1 MTDPDPAAP
10 TGTTHQETPAK
21 AQAQA
26 PGLAE
31 RYGRARPGSQQASAQ
46 PGGSDRGDDPWDESD
61 GVRPRPK
68 LSVGAR
74 IAVALALAAGVAIAA
89 WFTIVDTQRDPV
101 TFTDVGFSVVSP
113 EEVEVTFDV
122 SMPPGTEAVCTVTA
136 LSKNFAEV
144 GAVDVEVAADA
155 ARTTR
160 HTVTIATTEL
170 ATTGV
175 VDHCDQR

>member
-10 TGTTHQETPAK
+10 TGTAHPRTPE
-21 AQAQA
+21 QA
-26 PGLAE
+26 PSLAE
-31 RYGRARPGSQQASAQ
+31 RYGRARPAAQQAAAL
-46 PGGSDRGDDPWDESD
+46 PGGDDPWDESD

-101 TFTDVGFSVVSP
+101 TFTDVGFSVTSA
-113 EEVEVTFDV
+113 EEVDVTFDV

-136 LSKNFAEV
+136 LSRTFAEV
-144 GAVDVEVAADA
+144 GAVDVEVGPEA

-175 VDHCDQR
+175 VDHCDLR

>member
-1 MTDPDPAAP
+1 MTDPEPAAP
-10 TGTTHQETPAK
+10 TGTAHP
-21 AQAQA
+21 QA
-26 PGLAE
+26 PAPSLAE
-31 RYGRARPGSQQASAQ
+31 RYGRARPGSQQAAA
-46 PGGSDRGDDPWDESD
+46 PTVGDDPWDEAD

-74 IAVALALAAGVAIAA
+74 IAVVLALAAGVAIAA

-101 TFTDVGFSVVSP
+101 TFTDVGFSVTSP
-113 EEVEVTFDV
+113 EEVDVTFDV

-136 LSKNFAEV
+136 LSRTFAEV
-144 GAVDVEVAADA
+144 GAVDVEVGPDA

-175 VDHCDQR
+175 VDHCDLR

>member
-10 TGTTHQETPAK
+10 TGTAPVR
-21 AQAQA
+21 A

-31 RYGRARPGSQQASAQ
+31 RYGRSKPGSQQAAAR
-46 PGGSDRGDDPWDESD
+46 PGGTDPWDESD

-74 IAVALALAAGVAIAA
+74 IAVTLALAAGVAIAA

-101 TFTDVGFSVVSP
+101 TFTDVGFSVTSAEAVD
-113 EEVEVTFDV
+113 VTFDV
-122 SMPPGTEAVCTVTA
+122 SMPPGTEAACTVTA

-144 GAVDVEVAADA
+144 GAVDVEVGPDST
-155 ARTTR
+155 RTAR

-175 VDHCDQR
+175 VDHCAVR

>member
-10 TGTTHQETPAK
+10 TGAAHP
-21 AQAQA
+21 QA
-26 PGLAE
+26 PVQAPSLAE
-31 RYGRARPGSQQASAQ
+31 RYGRARPGSQQAAAL
-46 PGGSDRGDDPWDESD
+46 PGDDPWDESD

-89 WFTIVDTQRDPV
+89 WFTIVDAQRDPV
-101 TFTDVGFSVVSP
+101 TFADVGFSVVSA
-113 EEVEVTFDV
+113 EEVDVTFDV

-144 GAVDVEVAADA
+144 GAVDVEVGPEA

-160 HTVTIATTEL
+160 HTVNIATTEL
-170 ATTGV
+170 ATTGI

>member
-10 TGTTHQETPAK
+10 TGTAHP
-21 AQAQA
+21 QA
-26 PGLAE
+26 PSLAE
-31 RYGRARPGSQQASAQ
+31 RYGRARPGSQQ
-46 PGGSDRGDDPWDESD
+46 PGRRPRVRTGDRRDPWDED
-61 GVRPRPK
+61 DDVRPRPK

-74 IAVALALAAGVAIAA
+74 IAVGLALAAGVAIAA

-101 TFTDVGFSVVSP
+101 TFTDVGFSVASA

-144 GAVDVEVAADA
+144 GAVDVEVGPDA

-170 ATTGV
+170 ATTGI
-175 VDHCDQR
+175 VDHCDLR

>member
-1 MTDPDPAAP
+1 MTDPDPTDP
-10 TGTTHQETPAK
+10 TGTAHPK
-21 AQAQA
+21 APTQA

-31 RYGRARPGSQQASAQ
+31 RYGRARLVSPQAGAPHGAQ
-46 PGGSDRGDDPWDESD
+46 EWDEND

-89 WFTIVDTQRDPV
+89 WFTIADTRSDPV
-101 TFTDVGFSVVSP
+101 TFADVGFSVVGP
-113 EEVEVTFDV
+113 EAVDVTFDV
-122 SMPPGTEAVCTVTA
+122 SMPPGTAAVCTVTA
-136 LSKNFAEV
+136 LSRNFAEV
-144 GAVDVEVAADA
+144 GAVDVEVGPDT

-175 VDHCDQR
+175 VDHCVQR

>member
-10 TGTTHQETPAK
+10 NGAAPV
-21 AQAQA
+21 QA

-31 RYGRARPGSQQASAQ
+31 RYGRARTGPRRAAAAPDGT
-46 PGGSDRGDDPWDESD
+46 DPWDESD
-61 GVRPRPK
+61 DVRPRPK

-74 IAVALALAAGVAIAA
+74 IAVALALAAGVALAA

-101 TFTDVGFSVVSP
+101 TFTDVGFSVTSAEAVD
-113 EEVEVTFDV
+113 VTFDV

-144 GAVDVEVAADA
+144 GAVDVEVGPESE
-155 ARTTR
+155 RTTR
-160 HTVTIATTEL
+160 HSVTVATTEL
-170 ATTGV
+170 ATTGL
-175 VDHCDQR
+175 VDRCDVR

>member
-10 TGTTHQETPAK
+10 TGATPV
-21 AQAQA
+21 QA
-26 PGLAE
+26 PSLAE
-31 RYGRARPGSQQASAQ
+31 RYGRAKPGSHRAAAQ
-46 PGGSDRGDDPWDESD
+46 PGGDDPWDEAD

-74 IAVALALAAGVAIAA
+74 IAVAAALAAGVALAA

-101 TFTDVGFSVVSP
+101 TFTDVGFSVTSP
-113 EEVEVTFDV
+113 EAVDVTFQV

-136 LSKNFAEV
+136 LSQSFAEV
-144 GAVDVEVAADA
+144 GAVDVEVGPDE

-160 HTVTIATTEL
+160 HTVTVATTEL

-175 VDHCDQR
+175 VDHCDLR

>member
-1 MTDPDPAAP
+1 MNDPDPAAP
-10 TGTTHQETPAK
+10 TGSAP
-21 AQAQA
+21 AQA

-31 RYGRARPGSQQASAQ
+31 RYGRARPGAQ
-46 PGGSDRGDDPWDESD
+46 RAAAPPGEDDPWGESD
-61 GVRPRPK
+61 DVRPRPK

-74 IAVALALAAGVAIAA
+74 IAVTLALAAGVAIAA

-101 TFTDVGFSVVSP
+101 TFTDVGFSVASAESVD
-113 EEVEVTFDV
+113 VTFDV

-136 LSKNFAEV
+136 LSKSFAEV
-144 GAVDVEVAADA
+144 GAVDVEVGPSS
-155 ARTTR
+155 ARTER

-175 VDHCDQR
+175 VDHCAQR

>member
-1 MTDPDPAAP
+1 MTDPDPAVPNGSAN
-10 TGTTHQETPAK
+10 TPA
-21 AQAQA
+21 
-26 PGLAE
+26 PSLAE
-31 RYGRARPGSQQASAQ
+31 RYGRARTGSHRPAAHPG
-46 PGGSDRGDDPWDESD
+46 GDDPWEEGDD
-61 GVRPRPK
+61 VRPRPK

-74 IAVALALAAGVAIAA
+74 IAVVLALAAGVAIAA

-101 TFTDVGFSVVSP
+101 TFVDVGFSVVSA
-113 EEVEVTFDV
+113 EEVDVTFDV

-144 GAVDVEVAADA
+144 GAVDVEVGPDA

-175 VDHCDQR
+175 VDHCDLR

>member
-10 TGTTHQETPAK
+10 TGA
-21 AQAQA
+21 AQPAQA

-31 RYGRARPGSQQASAQ
+31 RYGRAKPGAQQAAARPG
-46 PGGSDRGDDPWDESD
+46 GDDPWDEAD
-61 GVRPRPK
+61 DVRPRPK

-74 IAVALALAAGVAIAA
+74 IAVALALTAGVAIAA

-101 TFTDVGFSVVSP
+101 TFTDVGFSVTSAEAVD
-113 EEVEVTFDV
+113 VTFDV

-136 LSKNFAEV
+136 LSKSYAEV
-144 GAVDVEVAADA
+144 GAVDVEVGPDE

-160 HTVTIATTEL
+160 HTVTVGTTEL
-170 ATTGV
+170 ATTGI
-175 VDHCDQR
+175 VDHCDLR

>member
-1 MTDPDPAAP
+1 MTDPDPADP
-10 TGTTHQETPAK
+10 TGT
-21 AQAQA
+21 AQPQAPAQA
-26 PGLAE
+26 PAPVPSLAE
-31 RYGRARPGSQQASAQ
+31 RYGRARPGSPQAAAV
-46 PGGSDRGDDPWDESD
+46 PGGNDPWDESD

-74 IAVALALAAGVAIAA
+74 VAVALALAAGVALAA
-89 WFTIVDTQRDPV
+89 WFTIVDTRRDPV
-101 TFTDVGFSVVSP
+101 TFTDVGFSVTSP
-113 EEVEVTFDV
+113 EEVDVTFDI

-136 LSKNFAEV
+136 LSRNFAEV
-144 GAVDVEVAADA
+144 GAVDVEVGPDT

>member
-1 MTDPDPAAP
+1 MTDPEPVAP
-10 TGTTHQETPAK
+10 TGATPP
-21 AQAQA
+21 AQA
-26 PGLAE
+26 PSLAE
-31 RYGRARPGSQQASAQ
+31 RYGRTKPGSPQAAAL
-46 PGGSDRGDDPWDESD
+46 PGGTDPWDESD

-74 IAVALALAAGVAIAA
+74 IAVALALAAGVALAA

-101 TFTDVGFSVVSP
+101 TFTDVGFSVTSAEAVD
-113 EEVEVTFDV
+113 VTFDV

-136 LSKNFAEV
+136 LSKSYAEV
-144 GAVDVEVAADA
+144 GAVDVEVGPDS

-175 VDHCDQR
+175 VDSCDVR

>member
-1 MTDPDPAAP
+1 MTDPDPAVP
-10 TGTTHQETPAK
+10 TGGANAPA
-21 AQAQA
+21 
-26 PGLAE
+26 PSLAE
-31 RYGRARPGSQQASAQ
+31 RYGRARTGSQRPAAQAGQ
-46 PGGSDRGDDPWDESD
+46 DDPWDEGD

-74 IAVALALAAGVAIAA
+74 IAVTLALAAGVGIAA

-101 TFTDVGFSVVSP
+101 TFADVGFSVVSP
-113 EEVEVTFDV
+113 EQVDVTFDV

-136 LSKNFAEV
+136 LSRNFAEV
-144 GAVDVEVAADA
+144 GAIDVEVGPDA

-175 VDHCDQR
+175 VDHCDLR

>member
-1 MTDPDPAAP
+1 MSDHDPAVP
-10 TGTTHQETPAK
+10 TGDANEPA
-21 AQAQA
+21 
-26 PGLAE
+26 PDLAA
-31 RYGRARPGSQQASAQ
+31 RYGRGRTGTRQPATRSAQ
-46 PGGSDRGDDPWDESD
+46 DDLWDEAD

-101 TFTDVGFSVVSP
+101 SFVDVGFSVSSP

-136 LSKNFAEV
+136 LARNFAEV
-144 GAVDVEVAADA
+144 GAVDVEVGPEET
-155 ARTTR
+155 RTTR
-160 HTVTIATTEL
+160 HVVTIATTEL
-170 ATTGV
+170 ATTGL
-175 VDHCDQR
+175 VDHCDLR

>member
-10 TGTTHQETPAK
+10 TGTAHPK
-21 AQAQA
+21 VPAQA
-26 PGLAE
+26 PSLAE
-31 RYGRARPGSQQASAQ
+31 RYGRARPGSPQAAAL
-46 PGGSDRGDDPWDESD
+46 PGTDDPWDETD

-74 IAVALALAAGVAIAA
+74 IAVAVALAAGVAIAA
-89 WFTIVDTQRDPV
+89 WFTIADTQRDPV
-101 TFTDVGFSVVSP
+101 TFTDVGFSVASP
-113 EEVEVTFDV
+113 EEVDVTFDV

-136 LSKNFAEV
+136 LSRNFAEV
-144 GAVDVEVAADA
+144 GAVDVEVGPDT

-175 VDHCDQR
+175 VDHCAQR

>member
-1 MTDPDPAAP
+1 MTDPDPTAP
-10 TGTTHQETPAK
+10 TGTAHPETPAP
-21 AQAQA
+21 AQA

-31 RYGRARPGSQQASAQ
+31 RYGRARPGSQRAAAL
-46 PGGSDRGDDPWDESD
+46 PGGASQGDDPWDESD
-61 GVRPRPK
+61 DVRPRPK

-89 WFTIVDTQRDPV
+89 WFTIVDTQREPV
-101 TFTDVGFSVVSP
+101 TFADVGFSVVSP

-122 SMPPGTEAVCTVTA
+122 SMPPGTETVCTVTA

-170 ATTGV
+170 ATTAV
-175 VDHCDQR
+175 VDHCDQG

>member
-10 TGTTHQETPAK
+10 TGTAHP
-21 AQAQA
+21 QA
-26 PGLAE
+26 PSLAE
-31 RYGRARPGSQQASAQ
+31 RYGRAKPGAQ
-46 PGGSDRGDDPWDESD
+46 PIPAQRGEDDPWDD
-61 GVRPRPK
+61 DDDIRPRPK

-101 TFTDVGFSVVSP
+101 TFADVGFSVTSAEAVD
-113 EEVEVTFDV
+113 VTFEV

-136 LSKNFAEV
+136 LSKNYAEV
-144 GAVDVEVAADA
+144 GAVDVEVGPDE

-160 HTVTIATTEL
+160 HTVTIGTTEL
-170 ATTGV
+170 ATTGI
-175 VDHCDQR
+175 VDHCDLR

>member
-10 TGTTHQETPAK
+10 TGTAHP
-21 AQAQA
+21 QA
-26 PGLAE
+26 PSLAE
-31 RYGRARPGSQQASAQ
+31 RYGRAKPGAQ
-46 PGGSDRGDDPWDESD
+46 RVAAQHGEDDPWDEND
-61 GVRPRPK
+61 DIRPRPK

-74 IAVALALAAGVAIAA
+74 IAVAVALAAGVAIAA

-101 TFTDVGFSVVSP
+101 TFTDVGFSVTSA
-113 EEVEVTFDV
+113 EAVEVTFDV

-144 GAVDVEVAADA
+144 GAVDVEVDADA

>member
-10 TGTTHQETPAK
+10 TGAVPT
-21 AQAQA
+21 QAQSV
-26 PGLAE
+26 AE
-31 RYGRARPGSQQASAQ
+31 RYGRAKHGAQRSAAQ
-46 PGGSDRGDDPWDESD
+46 PGENDPWDESD

-74 IAVALALAAGVAIAA
+74 IAVAVALAAGVAGAA

-101 TFTDVGFSVVSP
+101 TFTDVGFSVTSP
-113 EEVEVTFDV
+113 EAVEVTFDV

-144 GAVDVEVAADA
+144 GAIDVTVGPDE
-155 ARTTR
+155 ARTSR
-160 HTVTIATTEL
+160 QTVTIATTEL
-170 ATTGV
+170 ATTGI

>member
-1 MTDPDPAAP
+1 MTDPDPADP
-10 TGTTHQETPAK
+10 TGTAHP
-21 AQAQA
+21 QAPV

-31 RYGRARPGSQQASAQ
+31 RYGRARPGSPQAAAVS
-46 PGGSDRGDDPWDESD
+46 GGDDPWDESD
-61 GVRPRPK
+61 GMRPRPK

-74 IAVALALAAGVAIAA
+74 VAVALALAAGVAVAA
-89 WFTIVDTQRDPV
+89 WFTIVDTRRDPV
-101 TFTDVGFSVVSP
+101 TFTDVGFSVTGP
-113 EEVEVTFDV
+113 EEVDVTFDI

-136 LSKNFAEV
+136 LSRNFAEV
-144 GAVDVEVAADA
+144 GAVDVEVGPDT

>member
-1 MTDPDPAAP
+1 MTDPEPAGT
-10 TGTTHQETPAK
+10 TGTPQTPA
-21 AQAQA
+21 
-26 PGLAE
+26 PSLAE
-31 RYGRARPGSQQASAQ
+31 RYGRSRPVSLPAAA
-46 PGGSDRGDDPWDESD
+46 PPAGDDPWDETD

-68 LSVGAR
+68 LSMGAR

-89 WFTIVDTQRDPV
+89 WFTIVDTRRDPV

-113 EEVEVTFDV
+113 EEVDVTFDV

-144 GAVDVEVAADA
+144 GAVDVEVGPEA

-160 HTVTIATTEL
+160 HTVNIATTEL

-175 VDHCDQR
+175 VDHCDLR

>member
-10 TGTTHQETPAK
+10 TGTGPT
-21 AQAQA
+21 QA
-26 PGLAE
+26 PSLAE
-31 RYGRARPGSQQASAQ
+31 RYGRARHGGRRAAAPPG
-46 PGGSDRGDDPWDESD
+46 GDDPWDESD

-74 IAVALALAAGVAIAA
+74 IAVALALAAGVALAA

-101 TFTDVGFSVVSP
+101 SYADVGFSVTSA
-113 EEVEVTFDV
+113 EAVEVTFDV

-144 GAVDVEVAADA
+144 GAVDVEVGPEP

-160 HTVTIATTEL
+160 HTVTVATTEL

-175 VDHCDQR
+175 VGDCDQR

>member
-1 MTDPDPAAP
+1 MTDPEPAAP
-10 TGTTHQETPAK
+10 SSATPPRPP
-21 AQAQA
+21 AQT
-26 PGLAE
+26 PDLAE
-31 RYGRARPGSQQASAQ
+31 RYGRSRPGPRRADL
-46 PGGSDRGDDPWDESD
+46 PRDEDPWDESD
-61 GVRPRPK
+61 DVRPRPK

-74 IAVALALAAGVAIAA
+74 IAVGAALAAGVAIAA

-101 TFTDVGFSVVSP
+101 TFTDVGFSVTSA
-113 EEVEVTFDV
+113 EEVDVTFDV

-144 GAVDVEVAADA
+144 GAIDVEVGPDD

-175 VDHCDQR
+175 VDHCEVR